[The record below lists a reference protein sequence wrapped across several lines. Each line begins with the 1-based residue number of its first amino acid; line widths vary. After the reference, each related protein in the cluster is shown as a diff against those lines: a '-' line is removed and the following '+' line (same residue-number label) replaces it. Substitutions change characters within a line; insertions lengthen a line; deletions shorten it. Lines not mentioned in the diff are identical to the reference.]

1 MKLENENRIFRGI
14 LKGGLIHTF
23 GTLIIWILCIREDTM
38 HPMMALN
45 WYVIFPI
52 LINNISLLVCVA
64 MDKLRMRG
72 ALRESVYDQIIA
84 FLFASICCA
93 NYIILRKFDLS
104 FLVMVLPVVMLLLEH
119 RNVRNVS
126 HVIIL
131 IVYYELTQFLPDLLP
146 GEPAVYL
153 RPRSEKIFGA
163 YISASIMLLLW
174 ATKDAYAYSFKKK
187 EESELKLNT
196 YSNFLLKK
204 NKDVRGAVHNVKG
217 TAEMILRNNVSSAGA
232 ERVMEIMEACNRI
245 VGKVDMI
252 LEASRAELFRKDTA
266 VRLLRKEEDENI
278 ENDGTYLYAPGAY
291 VLVADDSAQAL
302 NLARA
307 LLARTGMKIDT
318 AINGAEA
325 LKKISYN
332 YYNLIV
338 LDSVLPDMSAIQ
350 LMQEI
355 RIGNNANT
363 DTPVIVCTTGNR
375 DEVRDMYLNEGFAEV
390 VRKPLSGEQLERL
403 AERYLP
409 ARLVSRRMS

>member
-1 MKLENENRIFRGI
+1 
-14 LKGGLIHTF
+14 
-23 GTLIIWILCIREDTM
+23 
-38 HPMMALN
+38 
-45 WYVIFPI
+45 
-52 LINNISLLVCVA
+52 
-64 MDKLRMRG
+64 
-72 ALRESVYDQIIA
+72 
-84 FLFASICCA
+84 
-93 NYIILRKFDLS
+93 
-104 FLVMVLPVVMLLLEH
+104 
-119 RNVRNVS
+119 
-126 HVIIL
+126 
-131 IVYYELTQFLPDLLP
+131 
-146 GEPAVYL
+146 
-153 RPRSEKIFGA
+153 
-163 YISASIMLLLW
+163 
-174 ATKDAYAYSFKKK
+174 
-187 EESELKLNT
+187 
-196 YSNFLLKK
+196 
-204 NKDVRGAVHNVKG
+204 
-217 TAEMILRNNVSSAGA
+217 
-232 ERVMEIMEACNRI
+232 
-245 VGKVDMI
+245 MI

-338 LDSVLPDMSAIQ
+338 LDSVLPHMSAIL
-350 LMQEI
+350 LMKEI

-375 DEVRDMYLNEGFAEV
+375 DEVRDMYLNEGFADV

-403 AERYLP
+403 TEKYLP